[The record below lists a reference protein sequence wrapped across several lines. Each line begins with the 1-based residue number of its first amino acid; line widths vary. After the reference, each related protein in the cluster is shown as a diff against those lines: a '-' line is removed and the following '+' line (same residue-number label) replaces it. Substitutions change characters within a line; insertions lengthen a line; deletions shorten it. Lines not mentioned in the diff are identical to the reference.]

1 MMGTKKGGGS
11 LQPAKKS
18 QYHYNK
24 KNGVVK
30 KKIKKNRISEI
41 LYAYPHNV
49 FPFLSLK
56 FQSIQSPLWPFEEF

>member
-24 KNGVVK
+24 KNPVVK
-30 KKIKKNRISEI
+30 EKLKKDKISI
-41 LYAYPHNV
+41 V
-49 FPFLSLK
+49 
-56 FQSIQSPLWPFEEF
+56 